1 MDLWCCSLYRAMFK
15 DHDEWAKFCNEAV
28 NGGMQVEL
36 SFDLNVGC
44 STFGLPDYVY
54 RLNY

>member
-1 MDLWCCSLYRAMFK
+1 MFK